1 MAGPRPK
8 LIEKIDISLLLRENA
23 LTLWKDTE
31 VTWLYATGVNL
42 LSHQKSD
49 GDGLL
54 VRKPGIDGIMAN
66 GITGDHQKE
75 VSPQLD
81 GPGIKDTGIIQA
93 MYSNIS
99 VANGGDSKEANGYST
114 TRKFQWDQEF
124 QENNPSV
131 GHSLSWRNTA
141 SQPAYLLG
149 DCQDAKLA
157 QAESQLFTIGKMLVH
172 ADS

>member
-1 MAGPRPK
+1 MARQRPK

-23 LTLWKDTE
+23 LTLWKDSE

-42 LSHQKSD
+42 LDHQESD

-54 VRKPGIDGIMAN
+54 VRKPGIDGMMAN
-66 GITGDHQKE
+66 GIIGDHQRE
-75 VSPQLD
+75 ASLQLD
-81 GPGIKDTGIIQA
+81 GHGIKDTGIIPA
-93 MYSNIS
+93 MYSSIS

-124 QENNPSV
+124 QENHPSV

-141 SQPAYLLG
+141 SQPAYQLG
-149 DCQDAKLA
+149 DCQDVKLA
-157 QAESQLFTIGKMLVH
+157 QAERQLFTIGKMQVH